1 MSASLTERRQ
11 QQPSPQ
17 LWNELTPAQKMALYH
32 VSQYGFELLFIRH
45 SMRGLAIAALDER
58 LLTIDRRGHIDPQPR
73 ITLRPL
79 H

>member
-1 MSASLTERRQ
+1 MPAVTPERRH
-11 QQPSPQ
+11 QQPTPQ
-17 LWNELTPAQKMALYH
+17 VWDQLTPPQKMALYH
-32 VSQYGFELLFIRH
+32 VRQYGFELLFIRH
-45 SMRGLAIAALDER
+45 SMHGLAIAALDDR

>member
-1 MSASLTERRQ
+1 MPAATTERRQ
-11 QQPSPQ
+11 RQPSPQ
-17 LWNELTPAQKMALYH
+17 VWDELTPAQKMALYH
-32 VSQYGFELLFIRH
+32 VRQYGYELLFIRH
-45 SMRGLAIAALDER
+45 SMHGLAVAALEDR